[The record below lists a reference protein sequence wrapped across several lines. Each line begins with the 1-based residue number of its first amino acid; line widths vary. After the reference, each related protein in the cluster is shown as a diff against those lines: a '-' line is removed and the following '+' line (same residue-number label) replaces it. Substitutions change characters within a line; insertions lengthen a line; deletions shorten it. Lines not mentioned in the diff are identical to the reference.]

1 MREILKR
8 KNISQKTFK
17 TCSTM
22 HNTPFPLVLFKSYAK
37 DFLSFF
43 LDFTLKTSPLP
54 NRKHCS
60 LFSFKV
66 VNSTQKKT
74 VKDKKKFLFLW
85 PLPLGNKKKRGKFW
99 KKHKS
104 THPKEFSFLS
114 KRDLKNQ
121 ILFSFLSC
129 RMVSG
134 PTPKMFFW
142 IRQALFFFK
151 NKVLFYF
158 V

>member
-60 LFSFKV
+60 LFSFRL
-66 VNSTQKKT
+66 SIRHKKRRLRT
-74 VKDKKKFLFLW
+74 KKNFFFFDLSHKETKRKGENFEKNINLLTPKNFLFF
-85 PLPLGNKKKRGKFW
+85 PN
-99 KKHKS
+99 
-104 THPKEFSFLS
+104 E
-114 KRDLKNQ
+114 
-121 ILFSFLSC
+121 I
-129 RMVSG
+129 
-134 PTPKMFFW
+134 
-142 IRQALFFFK
+142 
-151 NKVLFYF
+151 
-158 V
+158 